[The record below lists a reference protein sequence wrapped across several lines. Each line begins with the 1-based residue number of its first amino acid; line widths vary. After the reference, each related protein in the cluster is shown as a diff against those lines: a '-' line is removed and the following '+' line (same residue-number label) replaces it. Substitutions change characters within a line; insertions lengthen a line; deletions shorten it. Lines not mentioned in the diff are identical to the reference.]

1 MAYQTVFQRYELR
14 YLMTKEQKAAA
25 LQEMEAHLTPDPY
38 GRTTIRNLYYDTPDY
53 RMIRQSIDRPVYKEK
68 LRVRSYEQT
77 EPGSTVFVELKKKYK
92 SVVYKRRLSLSYQQA
107 LSWIDGT
114 APLLEKSQ
122 ISKEIDYCLGFYK
135 ILRPA
140 VFLSYDREP
149 FYSKEQPDFRVTFD
163 DNILCRLT
171 DLSLS
176 SPVYGTPLIGE
187 DQVLMELKCA
197 GGIPLWMVSFLTRE
211 RIYKTSFSKYGTAY
225 QTMIFPKLQQKK
237 EASFYVRNV
246 I

>member
-1 MAYQTVFQRYELR
+1 MAYQTVFQRYELK

-77 EPGSTVFVELKKKYK
+77 EQDSTVFVELKKKYK

-187 DQVLMELKCA
+187 DQVLM
-197 GGIPLWMVSFLTRE
+197 
-211 RIYKTSFSKYGTAY
+211 
-225 QTMIFPKLQQKK
+225 
-237 EASFYVRNV
+237 
-246 I
+246 